1 LQALAEVE
9 EMKQSL
15 LRRSL
20 TGEVQV
26 MELEEAYK
34 QVSARR
40 LSPECSVIKMILTLS
55 AASYLLGLHGVDV
68 GIDNR
73 KWTC

>member
-1 LQALAEVE
+1 MQALAEVE

-34 QVSARR
+34 QVSAS
-40 LSPECSVIKMILTLS
+40 LAEGPPECIAAIK
-55 AASYLLGLHGVDV
+55 
-68 GIDNR
+68 IDNLDLF
-73 KWTC
+73 

>member
-1 LQALAEVE
+1 MNLQCCLQALAEVE

-34 QVSARR
+34 QVSAR
-40 LSPECSVIKMILTLS
+40 
-55 AASYLLGLHGVDV
+55 LLKPL
-68 GIDNR
+68 
-73 KWTC
+73 